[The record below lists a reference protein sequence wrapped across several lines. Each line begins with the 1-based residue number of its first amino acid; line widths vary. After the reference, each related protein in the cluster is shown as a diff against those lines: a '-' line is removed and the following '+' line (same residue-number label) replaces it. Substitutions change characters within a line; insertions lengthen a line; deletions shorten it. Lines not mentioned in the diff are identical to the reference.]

1 MDGIILVTDMSNQEL
16 AWFFMM
22 GYDMLEYW
30 DGRDIAIVPGE
41 STLRCIQV
49 E

>member
-1 MDGIILVTDMSNQEL
+1 MYDSFLVTDMINQEL
-16 AWFFMM
+16 AWYFMI

-30 DGRDIAIVPGE
+30 DGRDVDIVPGE
-41 STLRCIQV
+41 STLPCIKV